1 MRNLLTKP
9 CAIALAVA
17 SGFSQHAFA
26 NEAEI
31 ARTANT
37 TPTAN
42 EQTEEPEKIVVT
54 GSRIKRDSFSIPT
67 PLVTMDREAIADTG
81 LTNLSDILVDNMP
94 ALSES
99 IGNTTS
105 QSSVSATGLSTV
117 QLRDLGANRTL
128 TLIDGRRVVSNSY
141 SGNYVSLNTIPSG
154 MV

>member
-1 MRNLLTKP
+1 MFEPVGDK
-9 CAIALAVA
+9 IIVKSLA
-17 SGFSQHAFA
+17 
-26 NEAEI
+26 
-31 ARTANT
+31 
-37 TPTAN
+37 AN

-105 QSSVSATGLSTV
+105 QSSVSSAVDRQQRQSAMDTQIQQRHT
-117 QLRDLGANRTL
+117 
-128 TLIDGRRVVSNSY
+128 SNS
-141 SGNYVSLNTIPSG
+141 
-154 MV
+154 

>member
-105 QSSVSATGLSTV
+105 QSSVSATGYLP
-117 QLRDLGANRTL
+117 
-128 TLIDGRRVVSNSY
+128 SNY
-141 SGNYVSLNTIPSG
+141 EI
-154 MV
+154 